1 MSHIQSGLQFP
12 KNVNG
17 RQFAIHDFGKRDL
30 CVCAPLDP
38 TTTKNA
44 PQTPLHDGSNPGART
59 KLPTHTK
66 AASETT

>member
-30 CVCAPLDP
+30 CVCTIRPDDDEKRP
-38 TTTKNA
+38 SNA
-44 PQTPLHDGSNPGART
+44 SP
-59 KLPTHTK
+59 
-66 AASETT
+66 